1 MSYAGIVIMIIAGG
15 TIISSIMSDKLTR
28 KLGTGLVTAISVMM
42 TAVALFGFSISNSFI
57 LLCLWA
63 VPYGLGAVAVDAALN
78 DYVALDYASSHM
90 SWRIAFG
97 ELEPQ

>member
-63 VPYGLGAVAVDAALN
+63 VPYGGAVAVDAALN